1 MTPSFV
7 RGLVKLLNCSK
18 CNALAAANRK
28 FCRAH
33 LADARAK
40 WRAFRVRCGVEGRC
54 INCRRAKLAGEQRCK
69 RCKNENRA
77 ACKSWWQANR
87 KRLQARYRM
96 RVLAGLCGS
105 CGLRPA
111 VKGHVG
117 CKTCRGEYL
126 S

>member
-7 RGLVKLLNCSK
+7 RGLVKMLNCPK
-18 CNALAAANRK
+18 CKALAAANRK
-28 FCRAH
+28 FCRTH
-33 LADARAK
+33 LAYARTK
-40 WRAFRVRCGVEGRC
+40 WHAHVARCAADGRC
-54 INCRRAKLAGEQRCK
+54 INCRRKKLAGEQRCT

-87 KRLQARYRM
+87 ERLNARYRT

-111 VKGHVG
+111 VKGHVA
-117 CKTCRGEYL
+117 CTTCHGSYR